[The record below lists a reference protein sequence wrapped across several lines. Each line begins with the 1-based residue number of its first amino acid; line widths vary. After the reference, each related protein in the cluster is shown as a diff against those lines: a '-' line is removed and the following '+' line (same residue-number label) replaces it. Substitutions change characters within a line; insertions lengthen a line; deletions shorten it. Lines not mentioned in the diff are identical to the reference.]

1 MSLPRLASLDDLR
14 RIETRPYEESVPWRG
29 PLDVLRAA
37 AGKWPSRDA
46 LVFVRRGDPDDAA
59 EPPVRESFE
68 TLLANVLRAANAFR
82 AAGLRD
88 EESVA
93 LLLPPVP
100 AAHHALWGAEV
111 AGRACP
117 INTLLS
123 VEHAAHLLHEARAT
137 VLVALGPAPGLD
149 TWTRAC
155 ALRERVPGLKA
166 VFRVDARG
174 VVPGAGAPPSDDGA
188 IDFGT
193 ALAAQ
198 RGDALAFERRIDRDT
213 VAATFH
219 TGGTTG
225 APKLA
230 RHTHGNQV
238 HAAWGAATLLAMGP
252 GDTMINGFPIF
263 HVAGSFT
270 YGLSSLL
277 AGTTLVLPTAAGMR
291 EATLVANFWRWVER
305 ERVTLLAGV
314 PTIVA
319 TLLNVDPGAA
329 DLSRVRAMLTGGSPL
344 PTELAQ
350 AFEARFAKPVRNIL
364 GMTECA
370 GVVSIVPFE
379 AERRP
384 GSCGLPVPYTEVV
397 AVPAGPDGTPRLD
410 ARCAPGETGVIAL
423 RGPNVSPGYTD
434 PSRDAGTFEPG
445 GWLVSGDL
453 GHVDARGE
461 VFVTGRA
468 KDVIIRS
475 AHNIDPA
482 AIEEVLL
489 QHPAVQLAA
498 AVGQPDAYA
507 GELPVAF
514 VQLRPGANATAD
526 ALLAFVAPRIPER
539 PAMPKR
545 IDVVDAMPLTAIG
558 KVYKPALRVIASR
571 RAFDEALEP
580 LRARGWGVSV
590 DARERG
596 GGIAVDVAVD
606 APHVDDASVDDAL
619 RDRLRGF
626 AIGWSRVPAVV
637 RAGGVSRSAAAP
649 PSPRVR

>member
-1 MSLPRLASLDDLR
+1 MDLPRLATLEDLR
-14 RIETRPYEESVPWRG
+14 RIESRPLDEVVPWRG
-29 PLDVLRAA
+29 PLDVLRASA
-37 AGKWPSRDA
+37 ARWPTRDA
-46 LVFVRRGDPDDAA
+46 LVFARRGDPDDATL
-59 EPPVRESFE
+59 PPRRVSYAA
-68 TLLANVLRAANAFR
+68 LLEQVHRAANAFR
-82 AAGLRD
+82 AAGLAED
-88 EESVA
+88 ESVA
-93 LLLPPVP
+93 LLLPPIP
-100 AAHHALWGAEV
+100 QAHAALWGAEV

-117 INTLLS
+117 INTMLS

-137 VLVALGPAPGLD
+137 VLVALGPAPGHD
-149 TWTRAC
+149 TWTRAQ

-166 VFRVDARG
+166 VFRVDTRDWAPDA
-174 VVPGAGAPPSDDGA
+174 PGPDTGDGA
-188 IDFGT
+188 IDFDA

-198 RGDALAFERRIDRDT
+198 RGDALAFERAIGRDT
-213 VAATFH
+213 EAATFH

-238 HAAWGAATLLAMGP
+238 QAAWGAATLLAMGR
-252 GDTMINGFPIF
+252 GDVMISGFPLF

-277 AGTTLVLPTAAGMR
+277 AGATLVLPPAAGLRDPVFM
-291 EATLVANFWRWVER
+291 ANWWRWVER

-319 TLLNVDPGAA
+319 TLMTVDPRDA

-350 AFEARFAKPVRNIL
+350 AFETRYGLPVRNIL

-370 GVVSIVPFE
+370 GVVSIVPFHG
-379 AERRP
+379 ERRP
-384 GSCGLPVPYTEVV
+384 GSCGLPVPFTEVV
-397 AVPAGPDGTPRLD
+397 ALPLGPDGPRLD

-434 PSRDAGTFEPG
+434 ATRNAGTFDG

-453 GHVDARGE
+453 GHVDTCGE

-489 QHPAVQLAA
+489 RHPAVQLAA

-507 GELPVAF
+507 GEVPVAF
-514 VQLRPGANATAD
+514 VQLRPGACTD
-526 ALLAFVAPRIPER
+526 GEALRAFVEPLISER
-539 PAMPKR
+539 PAVPRR
-545 IDVVDAMPLTAIG
+545 IDVIDTMPLTAIG
-558 KVYKPALRVIASR
+558 KVYKPALRAIAAG
-571 RAFDEALEP
+571 RAVDEALAP
-580 LRARGWGVSV
+580 LRARGWTT
-590 DARERG
+590 
-596 GGIAVDVAVD
+596 
-606 APHVDDASVDDAL
+606 
-619 RDRLRGF
+619 
-626 AIGWSRVPAVV
+626 RVEAAD
-637 RAGGVSRSAAAP
+637 RAGGPQVAVGVDGAGAGGAQAADEAEIDQALRACLRDFTVAWSRAAAE
-649 PSPRVR
+649 PSGQG